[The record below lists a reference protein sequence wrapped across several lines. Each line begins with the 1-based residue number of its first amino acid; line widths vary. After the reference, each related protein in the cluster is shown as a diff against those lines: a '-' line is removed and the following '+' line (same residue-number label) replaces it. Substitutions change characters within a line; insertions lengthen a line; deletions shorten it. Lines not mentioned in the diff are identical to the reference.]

1 MARHPG
7 KLFYESTNQDY
18 RLYLG
23 DCLKV
28 LKRVPDQ
35 SVDLVFADP
44 PYFLSNGGMTCKGGK
59 MVSVHK
65 GQWDTSQGVDEDFK
79 FQAKWLRECQRVLK
93 ANGSIFVCGTRHNI
107 FSVGFAMQRMG
118 FKLLNDIVWYKRNP
132 PPHLACRYFTHTSET
147 VLWAARDGKSKWT
160 FNYKLMKRLNG
171 GKQMKS
177 LWSILP
183 PSKAEKALG
192 KHPTQK
198 PVELL
203 ERVVVAASNPGDLV
217 LDPFCGSGTTGLAA
231 TRLGRR
237 FVGIELTP
245 EYAELATR
253 RHLADHLDPNVAYG
267 SDVDYVAAQ
276 IGLQ

>member
-1 MARHPG
+1 MATHPG
-7 KLFYESTNQDY
+7 KLLYESTNEDY

-23 DCLKV
+23 DSLKV
-28 LKRVPDQ
+28 LRRVPAE
-35 SVDLVFADP
+35 SIDLVFADP
-44 PYFLSNGGMTCKGGK
+44 PYFLSNGGVTCKGGK

-65 GQWDTSQGVDEDFK
+65 GNWDASKGVDEDFK

-93 ANGSIFVCGTRHNI
+93 PNGSIFVCGTRHNI

-118 FKLLNDIVWYKRNP
+118 YKLLNDIVWYKRNP
-132 PPHLACRYFTHTSET
+132 PPNLACRYFTHTSET

-160 FNYKLMKRLNG
+160 FNYQLMKRLNG

-177 LWSILP
+177 LWNILP
-183 PSKAEKALG
+183 PSKAEKAQG

-203 ERVVVAASNPGDLV
+203 ERVVVSASNPGDLV

-237 FVGIELTP
+237 FVGIELDP
-245 EYAELATR
+245 EHADLATR
-253 RHLADHLDPNVAYG
+253 RHLADHLDTNVAYR
-267 SDVDYVAAQ
+267 SDVDYVASQ
-276 IGLQ
+276 VGLQ